1 MRYIITAVIKIYK
14 KWILWLTHDP
24 KNATK
29 FISTNATVLVYILGE
44 LRNDSTYEGTSMLP
58 TPWETGW
65 PMGQTRK

>member
-14 KWILWLTHDP
+14 KLILWLTHDP

-58 TPWETGW
+58 TP
-65 PMGQTRK
+65 